1 MRKLVLPDLE
11 DSPSSPRQRAAGGTA
26 AAQHSA
32 PEQNALPAAPHTSEG
47 VPEEVSGARA
57 AGSGSAV
64 AGQWQSTGYGQSSG
78 DAQTEEEDS
87 PEPFSVRLPA
97 SAHRGN
103 HSRLRVLDDSDA
115 ESPVSNEAAA
125 EWDSDLSGRGASSDS
140 SSVEA
145 LSSGLRTAV
154 RQLGSSYRLGSALQP
169 EMRPSR

>member
-11 DSPSSPRQRAAGGTA
+11 DSPVSPQQREAGGAA

-32 PEQNALPAAPHTSEG
+32 PEQNALRSAAHTSEG
-47 VPEEVSGARA
+47 FGARA
-57 AGSGSAV
+57 AGSGGGV
-64 AGQWQSTGYGQSSG
+64 AGQRQSTGCGQSSG
-78 DAQTEEEDS
+78 DAQTDEEDS

-103 HSRLRVLDDSDA
+103 NRRLLDDSDA
-115 ESPVSNEAAA
+115 DSESPVSGEVAA
-125 EWDSDLSGRGASSDS
+125 EWDSDSSSRGASPGS

-154 RQLGSSYRLGSALQP
+154 RQLGSSYRLGSPVQP
-169 EMRPSR
+169 DTRPSR